1 MNPRRQFKIEDRD
14 QILVRSYTSESDISS
29 DIASEERQP
38 KSRLNFTDTLDR
50 APSKLIRMEVNLGS
64 ERRENDFYIYDKKV
78 PTGLKITEHSLV
90 FSRKKL

>member
-14 QILVRSYTSESDISS
+14 QILVRSYTSESDIYS

-78 PTGLKITEHSLV
+78 PAGLKITEHSLV